1 MQASG
6 PEVLMGGPAGTGKSR
21 GCLEKLN
28 RICWKYPGAR
38 CLIVRKTRESVTESA
53 LVTFEQQVA
62 ASDPRLRAIIGNT
75 QRNTRHSYRYPNGS
89 EIIVGGL
96 RTSGKDTT
104 EKVMSTEFDVIYVQ
118 EAIELSENDWERLT
132 SRVRNGVVPF
142 QQVIAD
148 CNPAGPNHWLWLRA
162 QSGKTRYIACQHTDN
177 PKLWDGTD
185 WTPYGRD
192 YMAKLYA
199 LSGVLRDRLLL
210 GKWAQAEGVV
220 YDNFDLANLTD
231 DEPDPDLPIEIAF
244 DDGYIDPRAILF
256 IQRTP
261 TRVLVFDEMYH
272 SKHLEEVCVAE
283 VIEMCGA
290 RFGWAWLDA
299 QGHEVAPPPDD
310 ATVPEGW
317 TKTPVRLPDLAIGSH
332 EATQLHKRFKRA
344 NIASRTALH
353 KITQGIPVVRG
364 LICDGNGYRALQVNR
379 RCKNLIGEITGGY
392 KYPADG
398 SRRNEEEP
406 LDEDNHASD
415 ALRMW
420 AWARARK

>member
-1 MQASG
+1 
-6 PEVLMGGPAGTGKSR
+6 
-21 GCLEKLN
+21 
-28 RICWKYPGAR
+28 
-38 CLIVRKTRESVTESA
+38 
-53 LVTFEQQVA
+53 
-62 ASDPRLRAIIGNT
+62 LRAIIGST

-162 QSGKTRYIACQHTDN
+162 QGGKTRYIACQHTDN

-220 YDNFDLANLTD
+220 YDNFDLSNLTD
-231 DEPDPDLPIEIAF
+231 AEPDPNLPIEIAF

-406 LDEDNHASD
+406 LDEENHACD